1 MILVVQILSKLK
13 QEIGI
18 VLLEHILILE
28 IGVIVEL
35 LFKNIYME
43 KIIIKRFVLLLIV
56 IVFTRC
62 ASIPPEF
69 LKSMEKERQGIILL
83 KERHKQSVYELTE
96 NWYNERLNRLL
107 FIKQIEIDKITIT
120 VDDPNGT
127 GKINVLKKNEMVKI
141 DKQFSEAISLISKI
155 KHELIEGYTDSE
167 NWAKLV
173 KLNTINLEMTR
184 SLTELNTA
192 QRKIYSEL
200 VGDNIPF
207 PKDFIN
213 EKTKEYLGTKSN

>member
-1 MILVVQILSKLK
+1 M
-13 QEIGI
+13 
-18 VLLEHILILE
+18 
-28 IGVIVEL
+28 
-35 LFKNIYME
+35 
-43 KIIIKRFVLLLIV
+43 IKRFAFLLFIV
-56 IVFTRC
+56 VFTRC

-83 KERHKQSVYELTE
+83 KKRHKQSVYELTE

-120 VDDPNGT
+120 VDNPNAA
-127 GKINVLKKNEMVKI
+127 GKIDVLKKNEMIKI
-141 DKQFSEAISLISKI
+141 DKQFSEAISMISKI
-155 KHELIEGYTDSE
+155 KYELIEGYTDSE

-173 KLNTINLEMTR
+173 KLNSINLEMTR
-184 SLTELNTA
+184 SLTELNAA

-200 VGDNIPF
+200 VGDNVPF

-213 EKTKEYLGTKSN
+213 EKTKKYLGTETK